1 VVTQVS
7 ARFTCWLATPWHILP
22 QISD

>member
-7 ARFTCWLATPWHILP
+7 AQFTCWLATPWHILP